1 MKAERETC
9 TKGKGNPADI
19 FSGYS
24 CHSQATVFLISGFKQ
39 QRKKNMTEESYELS
53 VNLRTIKNKVIQSI
67 LVGRLTVASKVLFRV
82 SSSKMTQ
89 PTAQISDLK
98 LYFTPWQSSGDM

>member
-1 MKAERETC
+1 MKENIA
-9 TKGKGNPADI
+9 
-19 FSGYS
+19 
-24 CHSQATVFLISGFKQ
+24 
-39 QRKKNMTEESYELS
+39 EESYEPSL
-53 VNLRTIKNKVIQSI
+53 NLRTIKNKVIQSI
-67 LVGRLTVASKVLFRV
+67 MVCRLTVASKVLFRV